1 MKSFK
6 IIIAI
11 FFVMLMGC
19 VFADE
24 APVVDIGSCTSAAPA
39 QSIMPVQPM
48 VPLAQQSIP
57 VSTDINGRVARLE
70 QQVDYLQQMNLPQ
83 KLTQLQQAIANLH
96 GLIDMQ
102 GQQLKQ
108 LENQQ
113 RNLYSDLNQRLTSL
127 TSKTAG
133 MSAKATDVPVAN
145 PSAANAASEEEAQ
158 SYHSAFTLIT
168 GKKYTEAISA
178 LNDYLRKYPSGQ
190 FAPNAHY
197 WLGELYIIAGDNDNA
212 VEQFNLVV
220 NNYGSSC
227 KAADALL
234 KLAEIAFNN
243 TRFDQAKEYW
253 RTIIKKYPNCSAAR
267 VATVQLQKLQKSA
280 IVS

>member
-1 MKSFK
+1 MKLFK
-6 IIIAI
+6 IICTM
-11 FFVMLMGC
+11 FFVVSVGC
-19 VFADE
+19 AFADE
-24 APVVDIGSCTSAAPA
+24 APVIDVGSSASVAPA
-39 QSIMPVQPM
+39 QSMIPVQPM
-48 VPLAQQSIP
+48 VPLAQQSTP

-70 QQVDYLQQMNLPQ
+70 QQVNYLQQMKLPQ
-83 KLTQLQQAIANLH
+83 KLTQLQQAIADLR
-96 GLIDMQ
+96 GLIDVQ

-113 RNLYSDLNQRLTSL
+113 RNLYSDLNQRLSSL
-127 TSKTAG
+127 SNKSG
-133 MSAKATDVPVAN
+133 DMSVKATDVAVVDS
-145 PSAANAASEEEAQ
+145 SAANTASAEETK
-158 SYHSAFTLIT
+158 SYHSAFALIT

-212 VEQFNLVV
+212 IEQFNLVV
-220 NNYGSSC
+220 NNYGDSC

-234 KLAEIAFNN
+234 KLAEIAFNG

-253 RTIIKKYPNCSAAR
+253 QTIIKKYPNCSAAR

-280 IVS
+280 AAD